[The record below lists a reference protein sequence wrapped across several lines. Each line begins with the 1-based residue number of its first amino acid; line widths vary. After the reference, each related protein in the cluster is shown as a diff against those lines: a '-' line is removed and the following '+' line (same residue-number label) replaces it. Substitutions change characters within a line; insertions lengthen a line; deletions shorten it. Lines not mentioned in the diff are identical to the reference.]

1 MHDLK
6 KKDLVSSGQST
17 NYEWSTHIFFTYW
30 PILVQCKE
38 RRRGEGRKEMIII
51 FWGFTRQEGCVND
64 SIDKISLGNKNSDK
78 TRLHETM
85 GLYSYLLQRL
95 TKILHLHHGL
105 QALKKLKKALLV
117 CRLYSHNNIYLVQHD
132 MHVLVSVISHKTTV
146 PRFKFL
152 E

>member
-6 KKDLVSSGQST
+6 KKGLVSSGQST

-38 RRRGEGRKEMIII
+38 RRRGEGRKEMILN
-51 FWGFTRQEGCVND
+51 FARQEGCVND
-64 SIDKISLGNKNSDK
+64 SIDKISLDNKNSDK
-78 TRLHETM
+78 TRLHETI

-95 TKILHLHHGL
+95 RKIIHLHCGL
-105 QALKKLKKALLV
+105 QALKKLKRALLV
-117 CRLYSHNNIYLVQHD
+117 CRLNSHNNIYSVQHD